1 MVSKCVVSY
10 NLLINGV
17 YGGYNPLTNHLL
29 TSWDIQAKN
38 KYSREDR
45 TCTCANKDKV
55 RLYSNNRTAGW
66 QSVIDP
72 HSGHVVAHRHIVSE
86 PCKDKVETIMA
97 APSLPKVK
105 PGLLIRD
112 DVCHFEAHIKK
123 QCKSCKHMMRTFKS
137 IKYFVVG
144 EFHRVNHK
152 CVTKKMTTTRLK
164 RVRTNMSE
172 LFNAWIRRKNFV
184 LNSMNWYSHR
194 FWMQEAISF
203 WNANLGNMPKYIT
216 KRSTATTR
224 KRKNANAKK
233 WVGELS
239 IGNKFWNIRRGP
251 AKDICISWT
260 GLRWVPDLENNQ
272 KKQKKIGDFMR
283 PEISLKSV
291 FFLFFVFF
299 RESDVRTGGED
310 RRRNY
315 RHCSEGSEYYPGPQL
330 FSNNFSLMKY
340 MK

>member
-1 MVSKCVVSY
+1 MSWPIGILWVSPARIR
-10 NLLINGV
+10 LR
-17 YGGYNPLTNHLL
+17 PLWLH
-29 TSWDIQAKN
+29 
-38 KYSREDR
+38 
-45 TCTCANKDKV
+45 
-55 RLYSNNRTAGW
+55 RLYQRLNQAFSFATMFATLRHTSRNNANPASTWCVPSSPSNILWLVNFTGSTINVW
-66 QSVIDP
+66 Q
-72 HSGHVVAHRHIVSE
+72 
-86 PCKDKVETIMA
+86 
-97 APSLPKVK
+97 
-105 PGLLIRD
+105 
-112 DVCHFEAHIKK
+112 KK
-123 QCKSCKHMMRTFKS
+123 L
-137 IKYFVVG
+137 
-144 EFHRVNHK
+144 
-152 CVTKKMTTTRLK
+152 TTTRLK

-272 KKQKKIGDFMR
+272 KKNKKNRRLYEARNF
-283 PEISLKSV
+283 PEICV
-291 FFLFFVFF
+291 FFVFCF
-299 RESDVRTGGED
+299 F
-310 RRRNY
+310 
-315 RHCSEGSEYYPGPQL
+315 PGIGRADGRGRQKKELSALFGRLRILPRSPIVFKQL
-330 FSNNFSLMKY
+330 FINEVYEVDTSNIAFWR
-340 MK
+340 

>member
-152 CVTKKMTTTRLK
+152 CVTKKNDHNQAEESANQYVWVVQRLD
-164 RVRTNMSE
+164 
-172 LFNAWIRRKNFV
+172 
-184 LNSMNWYSHR
+184 
-194 FWMQEAISF
+194 
-203 WNANLGNMPKYIT
+203 P
-216 KRSTATTR
+216 
-224 KRKNANAKK
+224 
-233 WVGELS
+233 
-239 IGNKFWNIRRGP
+239 
-251 AKDICISWT
+251 
-260 GLRWVPDLENNQ
+260 Q
-272 KKQKKIGDFMR
+272 K
-283 PEISLKSV
+283 E
-291 FFLFFVFF
+291 F
-299 RESDVRTGGED
+299 R
-310 RRRNY
+310 
-315 RHCSEGSEYYPGPQL
+315 PQL
-330 FSNNFSLMKY
+330 HELVQPPVLDARGHFLLECKSWKHAQVHHQKIHCY
-340 MK
+340 HP